1 MSARLPNLL
10 AHLMLLVLVIQ
21 VGWFGG
27 QWTWR
32 VIWPQSV
39 AAGMAR
45 GTSESGSD
53 VASIRPGEL
62 TFFGQLQGREGDIS
76 EVVRETAPET
86 GLTLTLHGVFL
97 ATQAKTSSAIL
108 SEDGESAELYRVGD
122 ELPGGAELIAVESSR
137 ILLKRNGEV
146 ESLSFE
152 DEGMAFGKVAS
163 SGQRSEDGEAFLKQ
177 ASRAL
182 EDNPEKAIAS
192 AGFRPREDGP
202 GYVYDGT
209 NERLSDMNL
218 QPGDVIIS
226 VNGHKLGNVE
236 EDRERLQ
243 QWMSSGTLQ
252 LEVERGGTRFS
263 FTVPVPRGNP

>member
-10 AHLMLLVLVIQ
+10 AHLLLIALVVQ
-21 VGWFGG
+21 AGWFGG
-27 QWTWR
+27 EWTWR
-32 VIWPQSV
+32 VIWPQSI
-39 AAGMAR
+39 AAGMALS
-45 GTSESGSD
+45 TAESGSE
-53 VASIRPGEL
+53 VGRIRPDEL
-62 TFFGQLQGREGDIS
+62 TFFGQVEGRDGDIS
-76 EVVRETAPET
+76 AVVRETAPET

-122 ELPGGAELIAVESSR
+122 TLPGNAELIAVEPQR

-163 SGQRSEDGEAFLKQ
+163 SGQRSEDSEAFLEQ
-177 ASRAL
+177 ATEAL
-182 EDNPEKAIAS
+182 EDNPEQAIAS
-192 AGFRPREDGP
+192 AGFRPRSDGP

-209 NERLSDMNL
+209 NKQLSDMNL

-226 VNGHKLGNVE
+226 INGRELGNIE
-236 EDRERLQ
+236 EDRQRLE
-243 QWMSSGTLQ
+243 QWMSSESLQ
-252 LEVERGGTRFS
+252 LEIERGGTRFS
-263 FTVPVPRGNP
+263 FTVPVP

>member
-10 AHLMLLVLVIQ
+10 ANLMLVALVIQ
-21 VGWFGG
+21 AGWFGG

-39 AAGMAR
+39 AAGMAQ
-45 GTSESGSD
+45 TASDSGSD
-53 VASIRPGEL
+53 VASIRPEQL
-62 TFFGQLQGREGDIS
+62 TFFGRPEGGEGEIS
-76 EVVRETAPET
+76 DVVRETAPET

-97 ATQAKTSSAIL
+97 ATQANASSAIL
-108 SEDGESAELYRVGD
+108 SEDGESTELYQVGDDLPGNAELV
-122 ELPGGAELIAVESSR
+122 AVESRR

-152 DEGMAFGKVAS
+152 DEGRAFGKVAS
-163 SGQRSEDGEAFLKQ
+163 AGQSPEDSEAFLDE
-177 ASRAL
+177 ASEAL
-182 EDNPEKAIAS
+182 DNNPKEAIAS

-209 NERLSDMNL
+209 NEQLSDMNL

-226 VNGHKLGNVE
+226 INGQELGDVE
-236 EDRERLQ
+236 EDRRRLE
-243 QWMSSGTLQ
+243 QWTSSGTLQ

-263 FTVPVPRGNP
+263 FTVPVP

>member
-10 AHLMLLVLVIQ
+10 AHLLLLVLVIQ
-21 VGWFGG
+21 AGWFGG

-32 VIWPQSV
+32 VIWPQSI

-45 GTSESGSD
+45 TAPEPGSG
-53 VASIRPGEL
+53 VARIRPDEL
-62 TFFGQLQGREGDIS
+62 TFFGQVEGREGDIPD
-76 EVVRETAPET
+76 VVRETAPET
-86 GLTLTLHGVFL
+86 GLTLKLHGVFL
-97 ATQAKTSSAIL
+97 GTQAQASSAIL
-108 SEDGESAELYRVGD
+108 SEDGASAELYQVGD
-122 ELPGGAELIAVESSR
+122 ELPGNAELIAVEPRR

-146 ESLSFE
+146 ESLGFE
-152 DEGMAFGKVAS
+152 DEGMALGRVAS
-163 SGQRSEDGEAFLKQ
+163 SGQRSEDSEAFLEQ
-177 ASRAL
+177 ASDAL
-182 EDNPEKAIAS
+182 ENNPEEAIAS

-226 VNGHKLGNVE
+226 INGRELGNVE
-236 EDRERLQ
+236 EDRERLE

-252 LEVERGGTRFS
+252 LEIERGGTRFS
-263 FTVPVPRGNP
+263 FTVPVP